1 MAGVPQL
8 QEQIAA
14 LARSAPG
21 NAIRIQLRRGTP
33 FDFD

>member
-14 LARSAPG
+14 VPADGLIQALRSSATG
-21 NAIRIQLRRGTP
+21 R
-33 FDFD
+33 